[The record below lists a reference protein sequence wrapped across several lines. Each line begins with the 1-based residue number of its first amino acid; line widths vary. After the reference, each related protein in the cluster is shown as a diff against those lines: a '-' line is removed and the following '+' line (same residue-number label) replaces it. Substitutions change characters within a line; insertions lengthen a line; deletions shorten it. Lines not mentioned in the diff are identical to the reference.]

1 MIITKTPLRV
11 SFVGGGSDI
20 PQFYKRFNY
29 GSVVSA
35 AINSYVYVIVS
46 KKNDFYERYRLNYS
60 KTESVER
67 IDLIKN
73 EIIREC
79 IKYTKIK
86 DRLYIATI
94 ADVPSNTGLGSSS
107 SFCVGLLNALYYYKK
122 QKVTKRNLAEIASK
136 IEIKILKN
144 PIGKQD
150 HYAAAFGGFN
160 HIQFYSNNKVKV
172 KPLSSKRGN
181 DLLQNSLL
189 VWTTKFRSAS
199 KILKK
204 QKKNLKIN
212 SLKMIE
218 IRNLSD
224 VFSKEFKKK
233 RLNLLQ
239 VGKLIERNWA
249 LKKGLTNLTTNKA
262 INDIHKFGLKNDV
275 LGSKLLGAGGGGFI
289 LFIVDK
295 KKQKQIIKKFKKK
308 GYRVYN
314 FSLDTSGSSIKEIL

>member
-1 MIITKTPLRV
+1 MIISKTPLRI

-20 PQFYKRFNY
+20 SQFYKRFDY

-46 KKNDFYERYRLNYS
+46 KKNDFYEKYRLNYS
-60 KTESVER
+60 KTESVEKVN
-67 IDLIKN
+67 LIKN

-122 QKVTKRNLAEIASK
+122 KKISKKKIAEIASK
-136 IEIKILKN
+136 IEIETLKN

-160 HIQFYSNNKVKV
+160 HIKFYANNHVNV
-172 KPLSSKRGN
+172 KPLPFRDGN
-181 DLLQNSLL
+181 NLLQNSLL
-189 VWTTKFRSAS
+189 VWTSKFRSAS
-199 KILKK
+199 KILRR
-204 QKKNLKIN
+204 QKKNAKIN
-212 SLKMIE
+212 SSKMIE
-218 IRNLSD
+218 IRNLSEK
-224 VFSKEFKKK
+224 FSKEFKNKNIDLPK
-233 RLNLLQ
+233 I
-239 VGKLIERNWA
+239 GKLIERNWE
-249 LKKGLTNLTTNKA
+249 LKKGLTNLTTNKV
-262 INDIHKFGLKNDV
+262 INDIHQLGLKNKV

-289 LFIVDK
+289 LFLIEKKNK
-295 KKQKQIIKKFKKK
+295 KKIEKKFKEK
-308 GYRVYN
+308 GYRIYN
-314 FSLDTSGSSIKEIL
+314 FLLDKNGSRIKKIV

>member
-122 QKVTKRNLAEIASK
+122 QNVTKKNLAEIASK

-160 HIQFYSNNKVKV
+160 HIQFYSNNNVKV

-233 RLNLLQ
+233 KLNLLQ
-239 VGKLIERNWA
+239 VGKLIERNWV

-289 LFIVDK
+289 LFIVEK
-295 KKQKQIIKKFKKK
+295 KNQKQIIKKFKKK